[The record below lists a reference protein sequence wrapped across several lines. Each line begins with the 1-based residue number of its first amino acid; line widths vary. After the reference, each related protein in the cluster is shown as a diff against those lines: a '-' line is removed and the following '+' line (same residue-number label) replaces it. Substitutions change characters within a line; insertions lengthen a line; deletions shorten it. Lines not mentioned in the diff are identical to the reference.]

1 MSDTS
6 QSERERI
13 RERKRERLRER
24 RGEGGPDADGSPEE
38 PIEIESWDHFETVL
52 SEHDSVL
59 VDCYADWCGPCKMTE
74 PVVEDVAAEAD
85 AAVAKVDIDRH
96 RQIAQQLGVRSVPT
110 FVLYRNAEPTERLV
124 GAQDRAAFDRILGSA

>member
-24 RGEGGPDADGSPEE
+24 HHESAPDADGSPEE
-38 PIEIESWDHFETVL
+38 PIEIESQDHFETIL

-74 PVVEDVAAEAD
+74 PIVEDVAAETD
-85 AAVAKVDIDRH
+85 ATVAKIDIDRH
-96 RQIAQQLGVRSVPT
+96 RQTAQQLGVRSVPT
-110 FVLYRNAEPTERLV
+110 FVLYRDGKPAERLV
-124 GAQDRAAFDRILGSA
+124 GAQDRAAFDRLLGSA